1 MSDPMI
7 EVRNLEKYFPVR
19 EGLLQR
25 VTDQVKAVDGV
36 SFSIDRGETL
46 ALIGESGSGKST
58 VAKTVIGIHQA
69 TGGRILFDGEDVTG
83 PTDEQREMLRSRMQM
98 VFQDPT
104 SSLNPRRTVK
114 QSLAVPLRAHGVPR
128 SERTDRIRELLRRVE
143 LNEEY
148 LYKHPYELSG
158 GQKQRVNIARALA
171 VDPDVLL
178 LDEPTSA
185 LDVSV
190 QAKIISLLDEL
201 QDELRLTYLFITHDL
216 SLVRNVAD
224 RTAVMY
230 LGQIQET
237 GGTEQ
242 IFAEPRHPYTRALM
256 SAIPVTTDEEE
267 RYKPRQ
273 EPLEG
278 EIPSPRD
285 VPDGCRFHVRCPYAT
300 DACSEVE
307 PVLEA
312 DSSDRVDS
320 SEGVDVRCH
329 IYDPAFRDQFPEAP
343 DVTVAGERQAVGDG
357 RDTPLGSGQQP
368 VGDGGGTDT

>member
-1 MSDPMI
+1 MLAVED
-7 EVRNLEKYFPVR
+7 LEKYFPVR
-19 EGLLQR
+19 SGLLQR
-25 VTDQVKAVDGV
+25 VTDHVRAVDGV

-58 VAKTVIGIHQA
+58 VAKTIIGIHEA
-69 TGGRILFDGEDVTG
+69 TGGRILFDGQDI
-83 PTDEQREMLRSRMQM
+83 TDPSGKQREMLRSRMQM

-104 SSLNPRRTVK
+104 SSLNPRRSVK
-114 QSLAVPLRAHGVPR
+114 QSLAVPLAAQGVAR
-128 SERTDRIRELLRRVE
+128 SERTDRIIELLHRVE

-148 LYKHPYELSG
+148 LYKHPHELSG

-190 QAKIISLLDEL
+190 QAKIITLLDEL
-201 QDELRLTYLFITHDL
+201 QDELGLTYLFITHDL

-224 RTAVMY
+224 ETAVMY

-237 GGTEQ
+237 GDTERL
-242 IFAEPRHPYTRALM
+242 FTEPRHPYTRALL
-256 SAIPVTTDEEE
+256 SAIPVTSEEE
-267 RYKPRQ
+267 EAYKPRR

-285 VPDGCRFHVRCPYAT
+285 VPSGCRFHTRCPYAT
-300 DACSEVE
+300 DVCSDVE
-307 PVLEA
+307 PALA
-312 DSSDRVDS
+312 TDR
-320 SEGVDVRCH
+320 SERTAVPDGIDVRCH
-329 IYDPAFRDQFPEAP
+329 IYDPEYRQEFPEVP
-343 DVTVAGERQAVGDG
+343 DVTAAGQRAS
-357 RDTPLGSGQQP
+357 T
-368 VGDGGGTDT
+368 DGGDDGTTDQGLPSDSGGVDR